1 MKKQK
6 VWLVTGAGTG
16 MGFEI
21 VKAALKAGDNVV
33 AAVRSDPEK
42 TADELKDDKLFVVAM
57 DVTRVDEV
65 KKAVDKAIAKFGR
78 LDVVVNNAGF
88 GFVGAIEE
96 ISNEE
101 TKRQYD
107 TNVFGVLNVIR
118 AVLPQLRGQRSGH
131 IINITS
137 YFGYDALPTYGLY
150 GSTKYAV
157 EGISQGLA
165 LELAAFGIKV
175 TALAPGLFRTK
186 FLQSGSY
193 AKPATMI
200 KDYDNTVVGQMR
212 SLPEQLH
219 GSQAG
224 DPEKLAKVVV
234 ELANLDNPP
243 LHLPVGKDALEM
255 FRKGVAKT
263 SQEVEKWA
271 GKLTPT
277 EITN

>member
-6 VWLVTGAGTG
+6 VWLVTGAGKG
-16 MGFEI
+16 MGLEI
-21 VKAALKAGDNVV
+21 VKAALNAGDNVV
-33 AAVRSDPEK
+33 AAVRSDP
-42 TADELKDDKLFVVAM
+42 DEILSEMTDDKMYVVGM
-57 DVTRVDEV
+57 DVTNVDQV
-65 KKAVDKAIAKFGR
+65 NKAIEKAIAKFGR

-88 GFVGAIEE
+88 GIVGAVEE

-118 AVLPQLRGQRSGH
+118 AVLPQLRQQKSGH
-131 IINITS
+131 IINISS
-137 YFGYDALPTYGLY
+137 YFGYDALPTYVLY

-165 LELAAFGIKV
+165 LEVAAFGIKV
-175 TALAPGLFRTK
+175 TAVAPGLFRTK
-186 FLQSGSY
+186 FFASGSY
-193 AKPATMI
+193 AKPARII

-212 SLPEQLH
+212 NLPEQLH
-219 GSQAG
+219 GTQAG
-224 DPEKLAKVVV
+224 DPEKLGQVIV
-234 ELANLDNPP
+234 ELANLENPP

-255 FRKGVAKT
+255 FRNGVAKT
-263 SQEVEKWA
+263 SQEVEQWA